1 MVGSVP
7 RVYKVV
13 KEGNVPAKM
22 RDGVTLYADIYR
34 PDAPGRFPVLLMRT
48 PYNKAGF
55 ADLPEG
61 LPRELNYVRDYAER
75 FVPRGYVLVVQDTRS
90 RFTSEGDLHY
100 YPLIHEANDGYDTV
114 EWAAQLPWANGKVGT
129 VGQSYMGATQYL
141 LAPTR
146 PPHLRAMVPV
156 SAPSD
161 WHESWGYRT
170 GGALEW
176 GWFISYVLLMVPG
189 QLERQGLS
197 KRWPEFAQYLRDPHG
212 SMGEL
217 IDEAYSHLPLA
228 DWGERFQ
235 EIAPY
240 VQDYLTHPEDG
251 PYWWRLNLR
260 RRFQEV
266 NVPMY
271 HVTSW
276 YDGFLEGALHAFAGI
291 REYGQTEHTRAAQKL
306 LIGPWSHLYVYTA
319 PTTGM
324 TGEIDFGPE
333 AAIQLH
339 DIEQRW
345 FDYWL
350 KGIETGISHESPVLL
365 FVMGENVWREE
376 NEWPLARTRFTPY
389 YLHSGGSAN
398 TLRGDGTLSEVP
410 PQQEPPDSYVYDP
423 HDPVPT
429 RGGNSCLNPL
439 TSLVGVYDQREV
451 EARQD
456 VLVYTSKPLAQDLEV
471 TGPVVVKL
479 YAASTAPD
487 TDFTAKLVDVR
498 PDGYAQNLQSGI
510 VRARYRR
517 SQTNPTPLT
526 PGEVTEFTIDLWAT
540 SQVFKAGHCIRVEI
554 SSSNF
559 PLWDRNPNTGGPV
572 ALATAAALQTAKQ
585 TIFHDARYPSH
596 ILLPIIPR

>member
-1 MVGSVP
+1 MVRSVP
-7 RVYKVV
+7 RVYKIV
-13 KEGNVPAKM
+13 KESNVPAKM
-22 RDGVTLYADIYR
+22 RDGVTLYADVYR

-114 EWAAQLPWANGKVGT
+114 EWAAQLPWANGRVGT

-161 WHESWGYRT
+161 WHESWVYRT

-176 GWFISYVLLMVPG
+176 GWLISYVLLMVPG

-217 IDEAYSHLPLA
+217 IAEAYSHLPLA

-235 EIAPY
+235 EVAPY

-276 YDGFLEGALHAFAGI
+276 YDGFLEGALHAFVGI
-291 REYGQTEHTRAAQKL
+291 REYGQTEQARAAQKL

-333 AAIQLH
+333 AAIGLH
-339 DIEQRW
+339 EIEQRW

-350 KGIETGISHESPVLL
+350 KGIETGISHEPPVLL

-376 NEWPLARTRFTPY
+376 NEWPLARTRYTPY

-456 VLVYTSKPLAQDLEV
+456 VLVYTSQPLAQDLEV

-517 SQTNPTPLT
+517 SQTNPAPLT

-572 ALATAAALQTAKQ
+572 ALATAAVLQTAKQ
-585 TIFHDARYPSH
+585 TIFHDAQYPSH
-596 ILLPIIPR
+596 IVLPLIPR